1 MSITDKILKSRGVLK
16 VILNDIGF
24 DTESIKELSEKE
36 INILFNLSSDDSDI
50 NNLGNGAAGC
60 NFSVNHSEIKD
71 FHLNIVYFN
80 MPEKNSGGSKTT
92 KSFADKI
99 YKLYDLEKVDP
110 FSSTIIII
118 NEPISETLEKSLS
131 ELNIS
136 LQDSA
141 EELSKEIID
150 EMKTKDF
157 HFKKNHFRR
166 CTMFDINTL
175 LVNLKEHR
183 LVPEHI
189 PIRNEDDIQSI
200 LDTCNCTR
208 QQLPIISRNDIMAK
222 YTLAV
227 PGDIMKI
234 NRTSKMTGNYPF
246 YRLVR

>member
-1 MSITDKILKSRGVLK
+1 MSIIQKILKSRDVLSE
-16 VILNDIGF
+16 ILDDIDF
-24 DTESIKELSEKE
+24 NTESIKKLSEKE

-50 NNLGNGAAGC
+50 NSLGNGAAGL
-60 NFSVNHSEIKD
+60 NFSLPHKYISN
-71 FHLNIVYFN
+71 FHLNIVYLN
-80 MPEKNSGGSKTT
+80 MPDKNSSGSKNT
-92 KSFADKI
+92 KSFAEKI
-99 YKLYDLEKVDP
+99 SKLYENEKFDP

-118 NEPISETLEKSLS
+118 NEPVSDTLEKVMN

-136 LQDSA
+136 LQTYD
-141 EELSKEIID
+141 EEIPKEIID
-150 EMKTKDF
+150 EMKSKNY

-166 CTMFDINTL
+166 CTMFNINTL

-183 LVPEHI
+183 LVSEHI
-189 PIRNEDDIQSI
+189 PIRNEDDIQRI

-208 QQLPIISRNDIMAK
+208 SQLPIISKNDIMCK

-227 PGDIMKI
+227 PGDIMQI